1 MSEGPVISLDDI
13 ERTNRM
19 GLSEPKPETA
29 PVNGMTLEEMER
41 TAIENALKKHSG
53 NITNA
58 ALELGITRQ
67 ALYRKIEKYG
77 LTTQTK

>member
-1 MSEGPVISLDDI
+1 
-13 ERTNRM
+13 
-19 GLSEPKPETA
+19 
-29 PVNGMTLEEMER
+29 MTLEEMER